1 MSLNIFT
8 VEDLESCNRILS
20 HFEPET
26 PVIKV
31 TEQIYNEL
39 SGRGKITKEIEELQ
53 KTLVGSYVKYDYG
66 TGLGIYGYFKVEKI
80 TVNYEGN
87 LNIQTSMEISVVD
100 NIYSIDEAS
109 CVEVRIDNIKK
120 LEKIDE
126 DTYKSLFE
134 EAIKHY
140 KTLI

>member
-1 MSLNIFT
+1 M
-8 VEDLESCNRILS
+8 DILKS
-20 HFEPET
+20 
-26 PVIKV
+26 K
-31 TEQIYNEL
+31 
-39 SGRGKITKEIEELQ
+39 
-53 KTLVGSYVKYDYG
+53 
-66 TGLGIYGYFKVEKI
+66 KI